1 MLILGADTTRDRL
14 VVVLTDGKNTFYKV
28 SDEGNKKHTSRLL
41 PVIDEL
47 LFENGFSIDDVT
59 AFSAVTG
66 PGSFTGIRVGVS
78 TINAL
83 SYAKNKP
90 VIDVTSFELVAYD
103 KGEGVVLIDA
113 MHGNYYGAYVSDG
126 KVIETKYFEL
136 GDEIIG
142 ERFFRDENDDYVV
155 PFVNVLLK
163 KAQANDF
170 KESLLPLY
178 LRESQAEREAKKN
191 A

>member
-1 MLILGADTTRDRL
+1 M
-14 VVVLTDGKNTFYKV
+14 
-28 SDEGNKKHTSRLL
+28 SDEGNKKHTSKLL

-47 LFENGFSIDDVT
+47 LSENGFTLDDVA

-83 SYAKNKP
+83 SFAKEKP

-113 MHGNYYGAYVSDG
+113 MHGNYYGAFVVDG
-126 KVIETKYFEL
+126 NVVETKYFES
-136 GDEIIG
+136 GDEITG
-142 ERFFRDENDDYVV
+142 TKYFRNENEDYVLA
-155 PFVNVLLK
+155 FSNILQK
-163 KAQANDF
+163 KARAHDF
-170 KESLLPLY
+170 KESLRPLY
-178 LRESQAEREAKKN
+178 LRESQAEREARKN

>member
-1 MLILGADTTRDRL
+1 MLILGVDTTRDRL
-14 VVVLTDGKNTFYKV
+14 VAVLSDENKTYYKV
-28 SDEGNKKHTSRLL
+28 SDEGNKKHTSKLL

-47 LFENGFSIDDVT
+47 LSENGFTLDDVA

-83 SYAKNKP
+83 SFAKEKP

-103 KGEGVVLIDA
+103 KGEGVILIDA
-113 MHGNYYGAYVSDG
+113 MHGNYYGAFVVDG
-126 KVIETKYFEL
+126 NVVETKYFES
-136 GDEIIG
+136 GDEITG
-142 ERFFRDENDDYVV
+142 TKYFRNENDDYVLA
-155 PFVNVLLK
+155 FSDILQK
-163 KAQANDF
+163 KARAHDF
-170 KESLLPLY
+170 KESLRPLY
-178 LRESQAEREAKKN
+178 LRESQAEREARKN

>member
-1 MLILGADTTRDRL
+1 MLILGVDTTRDRL
-14 VVVLTDGKNTFYKV
+14 VAVLSDENKTYYKV
-28 SDEGNKKHTSRLL
+28 SDEGNKKHTSKLL

-47 LFENGFSIDDVT
+47 LSENGFTLDDVA

-83 SYAKNKP
+83 SFAKEKP

-113 MHGNYYGAYVSDG
+113 MHGNYYGAYVADG
-126 KVIETKYFEL
+126 NVVETKYFEC
-136 GDEIIG
+136 GDEITGTKFLETRTKIM
-142 ERFFRDENDDYVV
+142 FCVFRYTS
-155 PFVNVLLK
+155 K
-163 KAQANDF
+163 KARAHDF
-170 KESLLPLY
+170 KESLRPLY
-178 LRESQAEREAKKN
+178 LRESQAEREARKN

>member
-1 MLILGADTTRDRL
+1 MLILGVDTTRDRL
-14 VVVLTDGKNTFYKV
+14 VAVLSDEYKTYYKV
-28 SDEGNKKHTSRLL
+28 SDEGNKKHTSKLL

-47 LFENGFSIDDVT
+47 LSENGFTLDDVA

-83 SYAKNKP
+83 SFAKEKP

-113 MHGNYYGAYVSDG
+113 MHGAFVAGGNV
-126 KVIETKYFEL
+126 VETKYFES
-136 GDEIIG
+136 GDEITG
-142 ERFFRDENDDYVV
+142 TKFFRNENEDYV
-155 PFVNVLLK
+155 FAFSDILQK
-163 KAQANDF
+163 KARAHDF
-170 KESLLPLY
+170 KESLRPLY
-178 LRESQAEREAKKN
+178 LRESQAEREARKN

>member
-1 MLILGADTTRDRL
+1 MLILGVDTTRDRL
-14 VVVLTDGKNTFYKV
+14 VAVLSDENKTYYKV
-28 SDEGNKKHTSRLL
+28 SDEGNKKHTSKLL

-47 LFENGFSIDDVT
+47 LSENGFTLDDVE

-83 SYAKNKP
+83 SFAKEKP

-113 MHGNYYGAYVSDG
+113 MHGNFYGAFVKDG
-126 KVIETKYFEL
+126 IVQKTQYFEC
-136 GDEIIG
+136 GDEIKG
-142 ERFFRDENDDYVV
+142 ARFFRDENDDYVLA
-155 PFVNVLLK
+155 FSSVLIK
-163 KAQANDF
+163 KAENNDF
-170 KESLLPLY
+170 KESLRPLY

-191 A
+191 G